1 MDVTNYKEVNKG
13 CLKAKFNI
21 VIPEWGQMEIRDCTL
36 FQKGEEQWIGM
47 PGKQYEK
54 DGKQKSFH
62 HIVFSKEMKERLQKA
77 VIEKVR
83 QGFVLKSKEVEYG
96 N

>member
-21 VIPEWGQMEIRDCTL
+21 VIPEWQIEIRDCTL
-36 FQKGEEQWIGM
+36 FEKDNSQWIGM
-47 PGKQYEK
+47 PGKPYEK
-54 DGKQKSFH
+54 DGKQKNFD
-62 HIVFSKEMKERLQKA
+62 HIVFLKDMKERLQKA

-96 N
+96 H